1 MSNSIG
7 SYARELIIAHPDK
20 SNQEIRDMVLLR
32 FTEAKTSI
40 ACIAWYK
47 SNMKKTGFK
56 SAPPPRTLEV
66 VEEEIISV
74 KLKLASLEEEYEYM
88 KIEQQ
93 EEIKKN
99 YEYYKSL
106 LEKVEKPEE
115 ETEENEEEQQEE
127 SK

>member
-1 MSNSIG
+1 
-7 SYARELIIAHPDK
+7 
-20 SNQEIRDMVLLR
+20 MVLQK

-66 VEEEIISV
+66 IEEEIIGV

-88 KIEQQ
+88 KIEQA
-93 EEIKKN
+93 EEIRKN

-115 ETEENEEEQQEE
+115 EEEKQEEQQQDEQQEE
-127 SK
+127 ESK